1 MKPIMLL
8 MTVYV
13 LFSCS
18 HSAKIEATYIAKD
31 HNCDCEKTV
40 GIDRVLFATNIRL
53 KNEKNR
59 RVLLF
64 NCATVH
70 TGIAS
75 ISDADGKNE
84 REKFIY
90 DLDCISAIEQSQEL
104 SDDFK
109 YYTESM
115 QSSEDFF
122 QSLNEEKKFFYELTF
137 EKQKIKSILKVELD

>member
-1 MKPIMLL
+1 MKTVMLL
-8 MTVYV
+8 SIVYT
-13 LFSCS
+13 LFSCGNS
-18 HSAKIEATYIAKD
+18 GKLQDAHSRKNY
-31 HNCDCEKTV
+31 NCECEKTV
-40 GIDRVLFATNIRL
+40 GMDSVLFATNIQL
-53 KNEKNR
+53 KNEGNR

-64 NCATVH
+64 NCATIH

-90 DLDCISAIEQSQEL
+90 DLDCISAIEQSEEL

-115 QSSEDFF
+115 RSPEDFF
-122 QSLNEEKKFFYELTF
+122 QDLNEDKKFFYEFIL
-137 EKQKIKSILKVELD
+137 ENQKIKSILKVVLD

>member
-1 MKPIMLL
+1 MKSTMLL
-8 MTVYV
+8 IIVYAF
-13 LFSCS
+13 FSCS
-18 HSAKIEATYIAKD
+18 HSAKLEDTHNAKD

-53 KNEKNR
+53 KNEENR
-59 RVLLF
+59 KVLLF
-64 NCATVH
+64 NCATIH
-70 TGIAS
+70 TAIAS

-90 DLDCISAIEQSQEL
+90 ELDCISAIEQSQEL

-122 QSLNEEKKFFYELTF
+122 QSLNEGKKFFYELTF

>member
-1 MKPIMLL
+1 M
-8 MTVYV
+8 
-13 LFSCS
+13 
-18 HSAKIEATYIAKD
+18 
-31 HNCDCEKTV
+31 
-40 GIDRVLFATNIRL
+40 
-53 KNEKNR
+53 
-59 RVLLF
+59 LF
-64 NCATVH
+64 NCATIL

-75 ISDADGKNE
+75 ISDDDGKNE

-90 DLDCISAIEQSQEL
+90 DLDCISAIEHSQEL

-122 QSLNEEKKFFYELTF
+122 QSLNEDKKFFYELTF